1 MNKKLIDYDLT
12 IKKFFDSVVTFL
24 KKSTEKAKTKKE
36 YENILKTIEVVNKI
50 SQNPKK
56 YSDYRARVK
65 ENLEPDV
72 DAFCKKNQKGI
83 VVDNSV
89 WLAFSKVLYAI
100 DGYYNGF
107 GIGKENDLLKAIK
120 NWKYKT
126 STSFFKDF
134 VFPFKSIESFAAR
147 VSIEKIK

>member
-1 MNKKLIDYDLT
+1 MNKNLIDYDLT
-12 IKKFFDSVVTFL
+12 IKKFFVSVIDFL
-24 KKSTEKAKTKKE
+24 KKSAEKAKTKKE

-56 YSDYRARVK
+56 YSDYGARVK
-65 ENLEPDV
+65 ENLEPDTEV
-72 DAFCKKNQKGI
+72 FCKKNQEGI

-100 DGYYNGF
+100 DGYYNGS

>member
-12 IKKFFDSVVTFL
+12 IKKFFVSVIDFL
-24 KKSTEKAKTKKE
+24 KKSAEKAKTKKE

-56 YSDYRARVK
+56 YSDYGARVK
-65 ENLEPDV
+65 ENLEPDTEV
-72 DAFCKKNQKGI
+72 FCKKNQEGI

-100 DGYYNGF
+100 DGYYNGS

>member
-1 MNKKLIDYDLT
+1 MNKNLIDYDLT
-12 IKKFFDSVVTFL
+12 VKKFFDSVVTFL

-56 YSDYRARVK
+56 YSDYGARVK
-65 ENLEPDV
+65 ENLEPDAEV
-72 DAFCKKNQKGI
+72 FCKKNQEGI

-89 WLAFSKVLYAI
+89 WLAFSNVLYAI
-100 DGYYNGF
+100 DAYYNGSS
-107 GIGKENDLLKAIK
+107 ICKENDLLKSIK
-120 NWKYKT
+120 SWNYRI
-126 STSFFKDF
+126 STSVFKDF
-134 VFPFKSIESFAAR
+134 IYQFKSPESFAAR

>member
-12 IKKFFDSVVTFL
+12 IKKFFVSVIDFL
-24 KKSTEKAKTKKE
+24 KKSAEKAKSKKE

-56 YSDYRARVK
+56 YSDYGARVK
-65 ENLEPDV
+65 ENLEPDTEV
-72 DAFCKKNQKGI
+72 FCKKNQEGI

-89 WLAFSKVLYAI
+89 WWAFSKVLYAI
-100 DGYYNGF
+100 DGYYNGS

>member
-12 IKKFFDSVVTFL
+12 IKKFFVSVIDFL
-24 KKSTEKAKTKKE
+24 KKSAEKAKSKKE

-56 YSDYRARVK
+56 YSDYGARVK
-65 ENLEPDV
+65 ENLEPDTEV
-72 DAFCKKNQKGI
+72 FCKKNQEGI

-100 DGYYNGF
+100 DGYYNGS